1 MTYEDTYQPL
11 PAQLII
17 KYTSQPQSIQNG
29 INIIDTKLDIDGLVL
44 APMVRAGE
52 LPTRL
57 LALKHGADLVWSPE
71 IIDIKLIQTERVEN
85 LTLHTVDYITKNH
98 SNNVVVFRTL
108 PRIESGKLIF
118 QIGSNNVENAIKAA
132 LKIVNDVDGIDLN
145 CGCPKHFSI
154 HSGMG
159 AALLSTPDLLCDI
172 LTGLVTKVGKPFGKP
187 ISCKIRILDS
197 LEDTEKLVKRI
208 CATGI
213 KNLTV
218 HCRTR
223 EMRNRDAPRWE
234 YLKRIEDICCQNN
247 VSLIM
252 NGKLKDKEHFIN
264 TRKALGLPDTVGG
277 MIADS
282 AESNPSV
289 FNDKPITWMKIIKEY
304 LEIATKMDNNFGN
317 TKYMLSRIIP
327 GKKKMY
333 QYITR
338 CKNYDELNYIVSQMD
353 ETTGECN
360 KDTDPLEHIE
370 QMRNTKKRNASQIDT
385 IDDQSSS
392 SKKQK

>member
-1 MTYEDTYQPL
+1 M
-11 PAQLII
+11 
-17 KYTSQPQSIQNG
+17 YTG
-29 INIIDTKLDIDGLVL
+29 KLVL

-71 IIDIKLIQTERVEN
+71 IIDIKLIQTERIEN
-85 LTLHTVDYITKNH
+85 KILNTVDFITSNH

-108 PRIESGKLIF
+108 PKLESGKLIF
-118 QIGSNNVENAIKAA
+118 QIGSNNVDNAIKAG
-132 LKIVNDVDGIDLN
+132 LKIINDVDGIDLN

-172 LTGLVTKVGKPFGKP
+172 LIGLVNKVGKPNGKP

-197 LEDTEKLVKRI
+197 LEDTETLVKKI
-208 CATGI
+208 CKTGI

-234 YLKRIEDICCQNN
+234 YLKRIEQICCENN

-252 NGKLKDKEHFIN
+252 NGKLKDKEHFIS

-277 MIADS
+277 MIADC

-289 FNDKPITWMKIIKEY
+289 FNDKPLTWMKIIKEY
-304 LEIATKMDNNFGN
+304 LEIAIKMNNNFGN
-317 TKYMLSRIIP
+317 TKYMLGRIIP

-333 QYITR
+333 QYMTR
-338 CKNYDELNYIVSQMD
+338 CKNYDELNYLMSQMD

-360 KDTDPLEHIE
+360 KGIDPLDHIE
-370 QMRNTKKRNASQIDT
+370 EMHQNKKRTSSEIDT
-385 IDDQSSS
+385 NEQETS